1 MIRIYD
7 LLKEF
12 IDMNSAKRFFVVM
25 VGLIHLIGTVHLI
38 ADTHLSNINDDQ
50 ILHKRDSIVQ
60 RIQRNHY
67 EKLAL
72 YSIMASVVIGSGMYY
87 MLPQG
92 DPDLVTLPRK
102 QLEGMSLAFAKA
114 LSEKSQDVVPA
125 VPKSVVPQVDSNI
138 FVSTFHGLK
147 NTCGT
152 IFGPVKDFVVYS
164 AKLGWQGA
172 VSSFLLHHMLAA
184 TRIPDK
190 YLKPFK
196 ILGSQLERRAAHVY
210 EHLFFKPTLQWYIAN
225 HTHLKI
231 NFKRLYTCAYVI
243 EHHKLPEIVQSI
255 NQDDVVDL
263 CESFEKSELQ
273 LSDEQIQLYYDK
285 FKMVWSLCVHDI
297 EGIMGF
303 LEFKKTTIADHADE
317 YDYALRAI
325 RLMVE
330 NFVVMFESRYSV
342 IWKTEQACIE
352 LSQEVKKFTHLLQ
365 VECDNCIITEYA
377 YA

>member
-1 MIRIYD
+1 
-7 LLKEF
+7 
-12 IDMNSAKRFFVVM
+12 MNSIKRFFVVT
-25 VGLIHLIGTVHLI
+25 VGLIHLIGAVNLI
-38 ADTHLSNINDDQ
+38 ADTHLSNINDAQ
-50 ILHKRDSIVQ
+50 ILYKRDLIVQ

-67 EKLAL
+67 ERLAA
-72 YSIMASVVIGSGMYY
+72 YSIMASIVVGSGIYY

-114 LSEKSQDVVPA
+114 LSEKSQDVAP
-125 VPKSVVPQVDSNI
+125 VVPQPVVPQTDSNI
-138 FVSTFHGLK
+138 FVSTLYGLK
-147 NTCGT
+147 NTCGSL
-152 IFGPVKDFVVYS
+152 FRPVKDFVVYS

-172 VSSFLLHHMLAA
+172 VSQYLFHHMLAA

-196 ILGSQLERRAAHVY
+196 SLGSQLERGAAHVY

-231 NFKRLYTCAYVI
+231 NFKRLYTYAYVI
-243 EHHKLPEIVQSI
+243 EHHKLPEIAQPI
-255 NQDDVVDL
+255 NKDDAVDL

-285 FKMVWSLCVHDI
+285 FKMVWTLCVHDI

-303 LEFKKTTIADHADE
+303 LEFKKTTVADHADE

-325 RLMVE
+325 RLMVKD
-330 NFVVMFESRYSV
+330 FVAMFESRFSA